1 MIQIIERLPSL
12 LVFKKAVNYLR
23 VQLNSSNHAKALNNV
38 NFSLVI
44 QGQGIPDKDWQ
55 WLCQL
60 ANVLY
65 SQKEKYQS
73 SLAVYEADSD
83 QNIFA
88 TKFSELLLALVGNFE
103 ILLLA
108 FKDLQVHEQLY
119 ELLMMTTKAKNLQI
133 AFNVAMFWREFKE
146 SIFQV
151 EVNSDAI

>member
-60 ANVLY
+60 SNMLY
-65 SQKEKYQS
+65 S
-73 SLAVYEADSD
+73 
-83 QNIFA
+83 
-88 TKFSELLLALVGNFE
+88 
-103 ILLLA
+103 
-108 FKDLQVHEQLY
+108 
-119 ELLMMTTKAKNLQI
+119 
-133 AFNVAMFWREFKE
+133 
-146 SIFQV
+146 
-151 EVNSDAI
+151 